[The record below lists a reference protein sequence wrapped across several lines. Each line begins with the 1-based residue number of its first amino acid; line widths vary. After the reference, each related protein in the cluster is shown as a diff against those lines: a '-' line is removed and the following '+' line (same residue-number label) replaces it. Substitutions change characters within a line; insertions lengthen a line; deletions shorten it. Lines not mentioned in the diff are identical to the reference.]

1 MWTGEGLRHGT
12 PPQSGGEA
20 VTAPFIV
27 IKPFLPDPNFV
38 QEIGAPGALARFWT
52 RVEAG
57 ISRCCLTLP
66 RAVADQAGL
75 DPCAALAD
83 NLAICFI
90 SLISCL
96 ALDLVRGTRA
106 SLALWT
112 WRGQRSLSPLI
123 FLTFNINFCMRP

>member
-75 DPCAALAD
+75 DLLESPYRFPGVAGA
-83 NLAICFI
+83 
-90 SLISCL
+90 
-96 ALDLVRGTRA
+96 VRPTP
-106 SLALWT
+106 T
-112 WRGQRSLSPLI
+112 E
-123 FLTFNINFCMRP
+123 C